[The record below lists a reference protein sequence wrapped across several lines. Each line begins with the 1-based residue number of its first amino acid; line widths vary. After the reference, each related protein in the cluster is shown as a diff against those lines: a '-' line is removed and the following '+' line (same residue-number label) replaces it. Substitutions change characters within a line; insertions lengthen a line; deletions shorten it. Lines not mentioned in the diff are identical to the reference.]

1 MAIEG
6 HVVDKNRRPLE
17 KVQISVKG
25 KVVAQSGADGFFSV
39 DVPKSARRVAVTFN
53 LAGYVSNTRVLDAR
67 GGGTTI
73 IIWAI
78 AYRVGFDTSRDL
90 DVQLGGSTI
99 QIPANALVA
108 IKTKKP
114 VARAEVRFTW
124 FDVTN
129 RFDRAAAPGDFSG
142 RYPDG
147 TVRRLDSYG
156 IFDLD
161 IAGRGGE
168 SLALR
173 PDARIALAVA
183 VPEKLV
189 RRAPRSVGFFD
200 FDTASGIWIHVGS
213 FDFVPST
220 LTYNGSITRFGG
232 AQNCDEP
239 QDVVCITVQVISVWN
254 SAPMPNMSVV
264 AHGGQYDSY
273 GTTDANGFVCLL
285 VQKNSSVT
293 LEAYGS
299 VGSSFWM
306 TPPWMQPTFATPN
319 ITSGAGD
326 CGDPVKCPLLGT
338 VPVDLIVGGTA
349 AQTAIA
355 IQ

>member
-6 HVVDKNRRPLE
+6 HVVDRNRRPLE

-25 KVVAQSGADGFFSV
+25 KVVAQSGADGFFKV
-39 DVPKSARRVAVTFN
+39 EVPKSARRVAVTFS
-53 LAGYVSNTRVLDAR
+53 LAGYVSNTKTFDAR
-67 GGGTTI
+67 ITGNVI
-73 IIWAI
+73 VIWPI
-78 AYRVGFDTSRDL
+78 AYRVGFDPSRDL
-90 DVQLGGSTI
+90 DVQLAGSTI

-108 IKTKKP
+108 AKSKKP
-114 VARAEVRFTW
+114 VARAELRFTW

-142 RYPDG
+142 KFPDG

-161 IAGRGGE
+161 ITGRTGE

-173 PDARIALAVA
+173 PDAKIALAIA

-200 FDTASGIWIHVGS
+200 FDAASGVWIHAGS

-220 LTYNGSITRFGG
+220 LTYNGNIIRFGG
-232 AQNCDEP
+232 PQNCDEP
-239 QDVVCITVQVISVWN
+239 QDVVCITVQVTSVWN
-254 SAPMPNMSVV
+254 SAPMANMTVV

-285 VQKNSSVT
+285 VQKNSSIT
-293 LEAYGS
+293 LEAYGTI
-299 VGSSFWM
+299 GSTFWS
-306 TPPWMQPTFATPN
+306 TPPWMQPTFTTPN

-338 VPVDLIVGGTA
+338 VPVDFIVGG
-349 AQTAIA
+349 IA
-355 IQ
+355 MQPAFATQ